1 MINFEE
7 FKKIEL
13 KIATILE
20 AEKIEES
27 ENLIKLELDLGEEK
41 RQILAGIK
49 KYYNAEE
56 LVGRQIVVVVNLEP
70 KKMMGMESQG
80 MLLAANVDGKPVL
93 LQPENKVPP
102 GTNIT

>member
-41 RQILAGIK
+41 RQILAGIQ

>member
-1 MINFEE
+1 MISFEE

-13 KIATILE
+13 KIATILK

-41 RQILAGIK
+41 RQILAGIQ
-49 KYYNAEE
+49 KYYEAEE
-56 LVGRQIVVVVNLEP
+56 LIGRQIVVVVNLEP
-70 KKMMGMESQG
+70 KEMMGMESNG

-93 LQPENKVPP
+93 LQPENEVPA
-102 GTNIT
+102 GSNIT